1 MNPVLLEALREA
13 RRRPSR
19 PALALLGVVLGVAA
33 LVAIV
38 ISTRGAREAYRR
50 VYATLAGTAA
60 LEVVA
65 DGTGGVSPALAG
77 ALEELAG
84 VRAVLPIVQGSAAL
98 VAPGPRTPMFV
109 LGVVPGADEV
119 LRPLALEAGAG
130 LSEADG
136 VLLPAAFARERGLTV
151 GGFVRLV
158 TLRGPVDLPVV
169 GLLRPGAL
177 GAAGGVSLLLPLTLA
192 QRLFGEVG
200 RASALQVALA
210 DGADPDEVAGRI
222 AARLPKGLRVAR
234 PWARG
239 QLAEGTLL
247 AVDAGLSAV
256 SLMAL
261 VAAVF
266 VIGNAFALGLVERRR
281 TLAVL
286 RGLGA
291 TRRQVTLGLLGEA
304 LLLGL
309 LGTLGGVALGV
320 PAARGVALGLER
332 TLGTTLPAF
341 DVGWVPLAL
350 GLLVGPATTLAAAV
364 GPVRRAL
371 RRDVLHDLEGLP
383 DLVAEGPLRVTPWL
397 GAGLLL
403 CALGVVAGLV
413 DGWLPSAL
421 IAPGVAAAM
430 LGAALLY
437 PALLPALRGLLGG
450 RVGAWAG
457 PAAWLGLQQV
467 ARRPAH
473 ATLTATVLFV
483 AVLGGVGMGSE
494 ILSTVGD
501 VRGWSER
508 ALYEDFFVRA
518 TMPEAGTM
526 LAAPVPLALSDEIAR
541 LPGTEHVNR
550 IRFLP
555 ARLEDEPI
563 LVIARSFEPGRAP
576 ALPVR
581 DVLGGGTLGP
591 LSVGETVVGTALA
604 ERLGLKP
611 GDRVRLATAQ
621 GPRPLT
627 VVATVVEYTAG
638 GQVAYLSWE
647 GAEAALGAGAPHAL
661 MVVARPGAR
670 DGLGRALEALCAR
683 EGLLL
688 QSNAELQGA
697 VDGMVGGVVGLLW
710 AALLLVFAVAAVGVA
725 NTLTTT
731 VVEQTRALGMLRAVG
746 MTRAQVGRSVGAQ
759 ALGLSL
765 LGALPG
771 AAAGLGL
778 GGLLQIAVR
787 PIRGYSIPF
796 QVHPGLL
803 AGCVLTAV
811 AVALLAAL
819 LPGRRA
825 ARLPVPEALRY
836 E

>member
-1 MNPVLLEALREA
+1 MNPVLLQALREA

-19 PALALLGVVLGVAA
+19 PLLALLGVVLGVAA

-65 DGTGGVSPALAG
+65 EGAAGVDPALSGVLA
-77 ALEELAG
+77 ALPG

-98 VAPGPRTPMFV
+98 VAPGPRTPVFV

-119 LRPLALEAGAG
+119 LRPLALKAGAG
-130 LSEADG
+130 LTGTDG
-136 VLLPAAFARERGLTV
+136 VLLPAAFARERGLAV
-151 GGFVRLV
+151 GDSVRLV

-169 GLLRPGAL
+169 GLLGPGAL
-177 GAAGGVSLLLPLTLA
+177 GAVGGVSLLLPLPLA
-192 QRLFGEVG
+192 QRLFGEAG

-210 DGADPDEVAGRI
+210 DGADTDEVAARI
-222 AARLPKGLRVAR
+222 AAQLPGGLRVAR

-266 VIGNAFALGLVERRR
+266 VIGNAFALGLVARRR
-281 TLAVL
+281 PLALL

-291 TRRQVTLGLLGEA
+291 TRRQVALGLLGEA

-309 LGTLGGVALGV
+309 LGTVGGVALGI

-364 GPVRRAL
+364 GPIRRAL

-383 DLVAEGPLRVTPWL
+383 DPATERPPRLAPWL
-397 GAGLLL
+397 GVGLLAS
-403 CALGVVAGLV
+403 ALVVVTGLV
-413 DGWLPSAL
+413 GGWLPSGL
-421 IAPGVAAAM
+421 IAPGVASAM

-437 PALLPALRGLLGG
+437 PALLPALRGALGG
-450 RVGAWAG
+450 RASTWAG

-467 ARRPAH
+467 ARRPVH

-526 LAAPVPLALSDEIAR
+526 LAAPVPVGLREEIAR
-541 LPGTEHVNR
+541 LPEVQHVNR

-555 ARLEDEPI
+555 ARLNDVPI
-563 LVIARSFEPGRAP
+563 LVIARSFEPDRAP

-581 DVLGGGTLGP
+581 DVAGGGALGP
-591 LSVGETVVGTALA
+591 LALDHTVVGTALA
-604 ERLGLKP
+604 ERLGLTA
-611 GDRVRLATAQ
+611 GDQVRLATDQ
-621 GPRPLT
+621 GPRLLT
-627 VVATVVEYTAG
+627 VRATTVEYTAG

-670 DGLGRALEALCAR
+670 EGLQRALAALCAR
-683 EGLLL
+683 EGLML

-746 MTRAQVGRSVGAQ
+746 MTRAQVGRSVAAQ
-759 ALGLSL
+759 ALGLAL

-803 AGCVLTAV
+803 AGCVLTAL

-825 ARLPVPEALRY
+825 ARLTVPEALRY